1 MCDVQN
7 VNIRDCIY
15 DTVKPF
21 LTNWYTDADKSAT
34 GERMKLLAQE
44 NTSSIVYVAGVKQKR
59 NKIVIFID
67 VLHSF

>member
-7 VNIRDCIY
+7 VNIRDYIY

-21 LTNWYTDADKSAT
+21 LTNWCTVADKSAT
-34 GERMKLLAQE
+34 GERVKLLAPE
-44 NTSSIVYVAGVKQKR
+44 NISSIVYVAGVKQKR
-59 NKIVIFID
+59 NKIMIFVD